1 MLLAGP
7 MIVSIESSSQTCA
20 VGLGRGGELL
30 HQRQA
35 NGANIHSKM
44 LLPFIEE
51 VCAAAGISPGKIEA
65 LVLSAG
71 PGSFTGL
78 RIGYSVAKGIG
89 HALGIPLIEV
99 PTLDVWAHQAG
110 AREMPVAPL
119 IDAYRGELFYAL
131 YRHSPGNLTRISEF
145 MCTPPEEMPGI
156 ITGRA
161 FFTGSAVPA
170 FKAKLQKIFGARALF
185 SDAPPG
191 ELSMESLL
199 NLGYHSFRAGRF
211 AELADCEPLYL
222 RKFKGVS

>member
-1 MLLAGP
+1 MAEPL
-7 MIVSIESSSQTCA
+7 IVGIESSSRTCA
-20 VGLGRGGELL
+20 VGLARGRELIKE
-30 HQRQA
+30 RKA

-51 VCAAAGISPGKIEA
+51 VCAAAGISLGEIEA

-89 HALGIPLIEV
+89 HVRGIPLIEV

-110 AREMPVAPL
+110 TRETPVVPL

-131 YRHSPGNLTRISEF
+131 YRHGPGDFARISEF
-145 MCTPPEEMPGI
+145 RCSTPEEMSQV
-156 ITGRA
+156 ITGPVL
-161 FFTGSAVPA
+161 FTGSGVPA
-170 FKAKLQKIFGARALF
+170 FKEKLREILGDRARFPELL
-185 SDAPPG
+185 PG

-199 NLGYHSFRAGRF
+199 TLGFRSFHAGRF
-211 AELADCEPLYL
+211 ANTAACEPLYL